1 MAVDKRQLVLETALK
16 LFSENGFHA
25 TGIDKVQAESKVS
38 KTTMYKYFK
47 SKDDLILE
55 VLKFRDEQFDAW
67 ISERIDFHC
76 ENTFADEP
84 VAKLFALFEALH
96 EWFNC
101 PNFCGCNFI
110 NACAEFNDQNHPV
123 HKLSTEHKL
132 NFAGFIKDVL
142 DESGFKAEEDFALQ
156 ICILIEGAIVF
167 AHTACQKQSAKVGQK
182 MLRVLLENQRQS
194 A

>member
-25 TGIDKVQAESKVS
+25 TGIDKVQSESKVS

-55 VLKFRDEQFDAW
+55 VLKMRHEQFDGW
-67 ISERIDFHC
+67 MSERIDFHYA
-76 ENTFADEP
+76 ESFSTVPAG
-84 VAKLFALFEALH
+84 KLFALFEALH

-101 PNFCGCNFI
+101 ETFCGCNFI
-110 NACAEFNDQNHPV
+110 NACAEFTDDDHPV

-132 NFAGFIKDVL
+132 NFAGFIKEVL
-142 DESGFKAEEDFALQ
+142 EESGIPLEGNLALQ
-156 ICILIEGAIVF
+156 ICIVIDGAIVC
-167 AHTACQKQSAKVGQK
+167 AHTTCQKQAAKVGQK
-182 MLRVLLENQRQS
+182 MLKVLLDNQCNMS
-194 A
+194 